1 MLKWMMRGLELSWQE
16 MHEISYR
23 IRERERAGVCIS
35 HHFRL
40 SSFHFNISL
49 HLITFALIA
58 VIATTHQRAEN
69 SLTTFLILVLVSH
82 NVDYILQFETLF
94 SYAWL
99 SSFYTI
105 WGSSLELRGLS
116 SCETHLLK
124 GFFVQ
129 FLLWPYAYVCE
140 CACVSI
146 NKMCE
151 CVSCCLASPSHS
163 FRFNI
168 VSKLVAR
175 LNFTEYSFNRIWI
188 NYCMP
193 PFYSALLF
201 MPNSMCLKI
210 FISCDSVYCAKNRGW
225 RCRHD
230 AIFAFS
236 PIKLPNKSSIK

>member
-1 MLKWMMRGLELSWQE
+1 MFDIKCVYAGIYIDVEMNDAGVRIELTRNARDLIQNQT
-16 MHEISYR
+16 
-23 IRERERAGVCIS
+23 ERERAGVCIS

-140 CACVSI
+140 CVCV
-146 NKMCE
+146 
-151 CVSCCLASPSHS
+151 CVCLY
-163 FRFNI
+163 
-168 VSKLVAR
+168 K
-175 LNFTEYSFNRIWI
+175 
-188 NYCMP
+188 
-193 PFYSALLF
+193 
-201 MPNSMCLKI
+201 
-210 FISCDSVYCAKNRGW
+210 
-225 RCRHD
+225 
-230 AIFAFS
+230 
-236 PIKLPNKSSIK
+236 